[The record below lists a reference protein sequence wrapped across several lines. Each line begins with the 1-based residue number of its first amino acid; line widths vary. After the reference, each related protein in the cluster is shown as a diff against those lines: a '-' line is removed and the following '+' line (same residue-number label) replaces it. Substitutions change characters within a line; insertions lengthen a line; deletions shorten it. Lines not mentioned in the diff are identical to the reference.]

1 VLITNTPRGTKV
13 GSTSRLETPGASLRN
28 RIPILS
34 CDLVVC
40 SGPMDH
46 TSGLAAAKTTSPP
59 SPSEVPMKPG
69 LLIVK
74 RENWF
79 ESPSYGTTE
88 NTAATLLCRCR
99 SAKSGGLIGALTG
112 YRGRVLLR
120 KPTVS
125 YSVVELRR
133 WTSIGR
139 SSVSS
144 VENRKPPRLT
154 FCTFDR
160 ARAGIS
166 SLEPEGVLVHRVRRW
181 VLGWRLQLLLGF
193 AERGH
198 LRQPA
203 RDAPVF

>member
-88 NTAATLLCRCR
+88 NTAATPAVPVPLGEVWRTYRGIDGIPWPSSSQETDGLIL
-99 SAKSGGLIGALTG
+99 SGGVASLDQ
-112 YRGRVLLR
+112 YRAVVGILGRESQTAKVDLLHIR
-120 KPTVS
+120 PS
-125 YSVVELRR
+125 QSRDFFARARR
-133 WTSIGR
+133 SSRSSGSTLGTWMETSIASR
-139 SSVSS
+139 
-144 VENRKPPRLT
+144 
-154 FCTFDR
+154 FC
-160 ARAGIS
+160 
-166 SLEPEGVLVHRVRRW
+166 
-181 VLGWRLQLLLGF
+181 
-193 AERGH
+193 
-198 LRQPA
+198 
-203 RDAPVF
+203 